1 MHNNIYIT
9 AEEARQLACRY
20 FDGTISDDGE
30 QRLTAYITHTPG
42 ATAQLHAWEQEWL
55 SAYTPS
61 PATEAAYQQLASRI
75 SATATRRRHLH
86 TWRIAAIVA
95 CAASLIAFVFGIGT
109 YIGRLTAPEQYFT
122 CSAPYGSTAT
132 TLLPDGSRVTLNAG
146 STLRYSSRFS
156 TNDRRVELQGEG
168 YFDVARRDGAR
179 FTVHTDGYDVE
190 VRGTRFYV
198 SAYPTDNYVTT
209 TLLKGSVA
217 IAYGDSCYML
227 KPGERA
233 TLNRLTRQ
241 MQCSQVS
248 KTSSGWKQGN
258 IDCDDISLAELRP
271 IIERRYNVSI
281 HIADSSLAARR
292 LYISLVNNETI
303 DEVMAALKRT
313 LDVKVKRDG
322 HNIIIEQ

>member
-1 MHNNIYIT
+1 M
-9 AEEARQLACRY
+9 
-20 FDGTISDDGE
+20 
-30 QRLTAYITHTPG
+30 
-42 ATAQLHAWEQEWL
+42 
-55 SAYTPS
+55 
-61 PATEAAYQQLASRI
+61 
-75 SATATRRRHLH
+75 
-86 TWRIAAIVA
+86 
-95 CAASLIAFVFGIGT
+95 
-109 YIGRLTAPEQYFT
+109 
-122 CSAPYGSTAT
+122 
-132 TLLPDGSRVTLNAG
+132 
-146 STLRYSSRFS
+146 
-156 TNDRRVELQGEG
+156 
-168 YFDVARRDGAR
+168 
-179 FTVHTDGYDVE
+179 HTDGYDVE

-258 IDCDDISLAELRP
+258 IDCDDISLGELRP

-313 LDVKVKRDG
+313 LDVKVQRNG
-322 HNIIIEQ
+322 HNIVIEP

>member
-9 AEEARQLACRY
+9 AEEARQLAYSY
-20 FDGTISDDGE
+20 FDGTISDDDE

-61 PATEAAYQQLASRI
+61 PVTEAAYQQMASRI
-75 SATATRRRHLH
+75 SATATRRRRLH

-217 IAYGDSCYML
+217 IAYGDSCYVL

-233 TLNRLTRQ
+233 TLNRLTHQ
-241 MQCSQVS
+241 MQCSHAV

-258 IDCDDISLAELRP
+258 IDCDDISLGELRP

-313 LDVKVKRDG
+313 LDVKVQRNG
-322 HNIIIEQ
+322 HNIVIEP

>member
-20 FDGTISDDGE
+20 FDGTISDDDE
-30 QRLTAYITHTPG
+30 QRLTAYITHTPDG
-42 ATAQLHAWEQEWL
+42 TTQLHAWEQEWL

-75 SATATRRRHLH
+75 SATATRRRRLH

-109 YIGRLTAPEQYFT
+109 YIGRLTVPEQYFT

-233 TLNRLTRQ
+233 TLNRLTHQ
-241 MQCSQVS
+241 MQCSHAV

-258 IDCDDISLAELRP
+258 IDCDDISLGELRP

-281 HIADSSLAARR
+281 RIADSRLAARR

-313 LDVKVKRDG
+313 LDVKVQRNG
-322 HNIIIEQ
+322 HNIVIEP

>member
-1 MHNNIYIT
+1 M
-9 AEEARQLACRY
+9 
-20 FDGTISDDGE
+20 
-30 QRLTAYITHTPG
+30 
-42 ATAQLHAWEQEWL
+42 
-55 SAYTPS
+55 
-61 PATEAAYQQLASRI
+61 ASRI
-75 SATATRRRHLH
+75 SATATRRRRLH

-156 TNDRRVELQGEG
+156 TTQRRVELQGEG
-168 YFDVARRDGAR
+168 YFDVAHRDGAR

-190 VRGTRFYV
+190 VRGTKFYV
-198 SAYPTDNYVTT
+198 SAYANDNYVTT

-217 IAYGDSCYML
+217 ISYGDSCYLL

-233 TLNRLTRQ
+233 TLNRLTHQ

-258 IDCDDISLAELRP
+258 IDCDDISLGELRP

-281 HIADSSLAARR
+281 RIADSRLAARR

-303 DEVMAALKRT
+303 DEVLAALKRT
-313 LDVKVKRDG
+313 LDVKVKRNG

>member
-1 MHNNIYIT
+1 M
-9 AEEARQLACRY
+9 
-20 FDGTISDDGE
+20 
-30 QRLTAYITHTPG
+30 
-42 ATAQLHAWEQEWL
+42 
-55 SAYTPS
+55 
-61 PATEAAYQQLASRI
+61 
-75 SATATRRRHLH
+75 
-86 TWRIAAIVA
+86 
-95 CAASLIAFVFGIGT
+95 FGIGT

-233 TLNRLTRQ
+233 SLNRLTHEL
-241 MQCSQVS
+241 QCSHAV

-258 IDCDDISLAELRP
+258 IDCDDITLGELHP

-281 HIADSSLAARR
+281 RIADSSLAARR

-313 LDVKVKRDG
+313 LDVKVQRDG
-322 HNIIIEQ
+322 HNIVIEQ